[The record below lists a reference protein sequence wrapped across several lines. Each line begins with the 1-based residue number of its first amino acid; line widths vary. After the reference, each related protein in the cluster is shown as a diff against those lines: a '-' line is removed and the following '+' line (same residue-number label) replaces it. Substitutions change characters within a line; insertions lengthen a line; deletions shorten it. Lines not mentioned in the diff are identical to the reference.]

1 MRYLWICM
9 FFAVAGLLL
18 PGPLRAQST
27 EFEHWI
33 TAWEIDSANADWQ
46 GLHEL
51 VLQVR
56 HHPKLPAS
64 FKVDFYQRSLRFY
77 GNLGIQNDTLL
88 GRTHGFIGLDIYETD
103 LKNAVEHFKRALVHY
118 RRYYPLNDARIHA
131 LYFHIAEKLF
141 LDRQIQESVSYLDSA
156 KQYQWSGQKGSN
168 WVRTLNLMARI
179 NAFLGD
185 LGRTRLCLVM
195 VRPYIEKLQQN
206 RLHYYLNTQAGM
218 YRDVF
223 LPEEA
228 LNLLRPIFQTSADPY
243 YTFSQ
248 AGQAFQA
255 LHKTDSAIYFF
266 EKQRAILLQERHR
279 FSDTEANW
287 LYNLLAKSYLESGE
301 QVKSLQMLDR
311 MMLEAESESNVLQ
324 HLLTRS
330 IVLHRSGQ
338 NGPALD
344 ICRQI
349 KSGFL
354 NQPDL
359 TPFDQANFFLVYLQ
373 QLFGLYQEKM
383 EFSLLREALQLI
395 DEADPFLQTKREQII
410 SPSGRQNF
418 ARFYR
423 KFYDVA
429 IKICYQ
435 AYSQYADEQ
444 HLNRSL
450 QYMES
455 TRALVLAEEF
465 AEKRAEVSLKLKYR
479 LTYERLE
486 QQMGEE
492 SDPDARISLSDSIF
506 YWLQKEHREQF
517 NQPDVFSFSQADFDR
532 FKEMPGTMYLNYFQH
547 EDTSLSIVAVG
558 NDRSY
563 FHRIE
568 GKAWYNLVAGELK
581 YFGNY
586 VEEGPGSGHTIT
598 SALLPGSLHRLPARL
613 VFIPDGILSYFPF
626 DALTDDNGN
635 PLVEKFGVAYSYSL
649 AMDVQVSQYPAIKGT
664 PVVIA
669 PHFGGGA
676 DVASRAHDDRDIPL
690 GPLFFNRQE
699 ATGILPY
706 IKQSR
711 LLLDDDATV
720 SNFLTHI
727 YSAPVIHIATHAIA
741 SEDDDTKAQIV
752 FSATEKPNA
761 VYLSDIYNRKI
772 LSNMIVM
779 SACRTAI
786 GRYLEGEGVMSFAR
800 AFTAAGSKS
809 VVATLWPVNDQSTRD
824 IMVNFYRYLSWGW
837 EKDAALQ
844 KAKMD
849 YLERADPD
857 YRHPYFWAGF
867 IVIGDR
873 SELVSFPFIHQVGFL
888 LLILA
893 GAGYFFLGK
902 KTKSI
907 PL

>member
-1 MRYLWICM
+1 MRYLWICL
-9 FFAVAGLLL
+9 FFAIAGLLL
-18 PGPLRAQST
+18 PGPLCAQST
-27 EFEHWI
+27 GFEHWI
-33 TAWEIDSANADWQ
+33 SAWKIDSANADWH

-56 HHPKLPAS
+56 HHPQLPAS
-64 FKVDFYQRSLRFY
+64 FKVDFYQRSLRY
-77 GNLGIQNDTLL
+77 YDNLGLQNDTLL

-103 LKNAVEHFKRALVHY
+103 LKKAVEHFKKALFHY
-118 RRYYPLNDARIHA
+118 RKYYPLNDARIHG

-168 WVRTLNLMARI
+168 WVRTLNLMARV

-228 LNLLRPIFQTSADPY
+228 LKLLRPIFQKSADPY

-248 AGQAFQA
+248 AGQAYQA
-255 LHKTDSAIYFF
+255 LGQTDSAIYFF
-266 EKQRAILLQERHR
+266 EKQQAILQHERHR
-279 FSDTEANW
+279 FSDSEANW

-301 QVKSLQMLDR
+301 QVKALQMLDR
-311 MMLEAESESNVLQ
+311 MMLEEDSESNVLL

-330 IVLHRSGQ
+330 IVLHRLGQ

-359 TPFDQANFFLVYLQ
+359 TPFDQANFFIVYLQ

-395 DEADPFLQTKREQII
+395 DEADPFLQTKREQIV

-444 HLNRSL
+444 YLNRSL

-455 TRALVLAEEF
+455 TKALVLAEEF
-465 AEKRAEVSLKLKYR
+465 AEKRAEVSLKLRYR

-486 QQMGEE
+486 REMGEE
-492 SDPDARISLSDSIF
+492 SDPDARIALSDSIF
-506 YWLQKEHREQF
+506 YWLQKEHREHY
-517 NQPDVFSFSQADFDR
+517 NQPDVFSFSAADFDH

-547 EDTSLSIVAVG
+547 EDTSLSLVALG

-563 FHRIE
+563 FLRME
-568 GKAWYNLVAGELK
+568 GKTWYDLVAGELK
-581 YFGNY
+581 YLGNY
-586 VEEGPGSGHTIT
+586 LESDPGSGHPIAST
-598 SALLPGSLHRLPARL
+598 LLPGSIQLPSRL
-613 VFIPDGILSYFPF
+613 VIIPDGILSYFPF
-626 DALTDDNGN
+626 ETLTDDEGN
-635 PLVEKFGVAYSYSL
+635 SLMGKFGIAYSYSL
-649 AMDVQVSQYPAIKGT
+649 AMDVQVSKYPAIQGT

-669 PHFGGGA
+669 PYFGDGA
-676 DVASRAHDDRDIPL
+676 DVAGGANDDRDRPL
-690 GPLFFNRQE
+690 GPLLFNRQE

-706 IKQSR
+706 LKKGR
-711 LLLDDDATV
+711 LLMDNDATV
-720 SNFLTHI
+720 SNFLNHI
-727 YSAPVIHIATHAIA
+727 DNAPVIHIATHAIA
-741 SEDDDTKAQIV
+741 SEEDDQKAQIV
-752 FSATEKPNA
+752 FSASEEPNA

-809 VVATLWPVNDQSTRD
+809 VVASLWPVNDQSTRD
-824 IMVNFYRYLSWGW
+824 IMVDFYRYLSRGW
-837 EKDAALQ
+837 QKDAALR
-844 KAKMD
+844 KAKLD

-873 SELVSFPFIHQVGFL
+873 SELVSFPFIYQVGFL
-888 LLILA
+888 LLILFV
-893 GAGYFFLGK
+893 AGYFLLRR
-902 KTKSI
+902 KTNKI
-907 PL
+907 HL